1 MFDYSLRSSL
11 SNIEYQKSAD
21 YCQGHRERYKLLIW
35 LLDIC
40 NPLSNERHMNL
51 LLIFINNYMG
61 SLSCTM
67 IAINDDIDKLY
78 T

>member
-51 LLIFINNYMG
+51 L
-61 SLSCTM
+61 
-67 IAINDDIDKLY
+67 
-78 T
+78 